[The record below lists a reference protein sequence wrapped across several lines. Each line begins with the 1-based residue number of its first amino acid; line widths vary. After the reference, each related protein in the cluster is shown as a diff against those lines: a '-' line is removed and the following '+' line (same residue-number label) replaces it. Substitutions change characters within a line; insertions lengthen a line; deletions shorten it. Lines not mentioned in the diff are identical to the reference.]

1 MSGGLP
7 FDEWTQVVTE
17 RIRKQKEK
25 EAEKREAI
33 IAAKQESEAKSIVA
47 FNAWNVEK
55 TVHDRALEVSIF
67 KN

>member
-25 EAEKREAI
+25 ENDKREAEI
-33 IAAKQESEAKSIVA
+33 QAKLESQAKSAVA

-55 TVHDRALEVSIF
+55 TVHDRALEVS
-67 KN
+67 